1 MRICRQGFDS
11 GTLQPIKA
19 EMQRG
24 GSTPYGCARL
34 QSATIPPLTEADYT
48 LKCGFGGR
56 MSRSVPHRHHRDL
69 SDYDGCRC
77 RLALAIVGTQTSFA
91 DRQSVGAA
99 AKKAALERHRDAA
112 HDPALAGRQA
122 ARQAVKIAR
131 DGRAAERNIARVA
144 SKTHEAAEK
153 VSNEATERATR
164 EAALQAKHA
173 ARQAE
178 GEAEAA
184 SDLAREAEKQTALN
198 TRKAARKAKKRK
210 GR

>member
-1 MRICRQGFDS
+1 
-11 GTLQPIKA
+11 
-19 EMQRG
+19 MQRG
-24 GSTPYGCARL
+24 AAPPYGCARL

-131 DGRAAERNIARVA
+131 DGRAAERTIARVA
-144 SKTHEAAEK
+144 RKTNEAAEK
-153 VSNEATERATR
+153 VSNEATNEHRDPSGLHSSRHGTV
-164 EAALQAKHA
+164 
-173 ARQAE
+173 
-178 GEAEAA
+178 GG
-184 SDLAREAEKQTALN
+184 T
-198 TRKAARKAKKRK
+198 
-210 GR
+210 